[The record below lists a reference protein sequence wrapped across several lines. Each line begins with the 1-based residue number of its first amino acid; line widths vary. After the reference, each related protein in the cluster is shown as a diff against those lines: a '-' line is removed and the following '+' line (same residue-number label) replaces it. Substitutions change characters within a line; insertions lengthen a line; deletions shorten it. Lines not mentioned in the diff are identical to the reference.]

1 MPWWSLRGE
10 SENASIKATMRAR
23 ASHAR
28 LQLTLLGD
36 RVVGG
41 VERHD
46 VQREGGERKEESE
59 RVRDDELHG
68 SD

>member
-1 MPWWSLRGE
+1 
-10 SENASIKATMRAR
+10 MRAR

-36 RVVGG
+36 REVGG

>member
-1 MPWWSLRGE
+1 
-10 SENASIKATMRAR
+10 MRAP

-36 RVVGG
+36 RVEGG
-41 VERHD
+41 VEGHD
-46 VQREGGERKEESE
+46 VQREGGEREEESE